1 MALLV
6 EKLNESKAIL
16 DKVVKG
22 KHPSPPKIT
31 VIKEKDSPWIDSC
44 LAPLKVVRLPLDGR
58 YRLTDQA
65 NFLNIVAWDWID
77 LWHYL
82 KDFFDCE
89 NYAIAFKAHVDE
101 YFGLNQVG
109 VVIDYKSMHA
119 YNLVAFPDS
128 NVMLLEPQN
137 DNLFC
142 WTDRSLIIY
151 ALTGAF
157 VLI

>member
-31 VIKEKDSPWIDSC
+31 VIKEKDSPWIDLC

-58 YRLTDQA
+58 YRLTDQN
-65 NFLNIVAWDWID
+65 NFLNIVSWDWLD
-77 LWHYL
+77 SRQYV
-82 KDFFDCE
+82 KDVFDCE
-89 NYAIAFKAHVDE
+89 NYAIAFKSRIDE
-101 YFGLNQVG
+101 LFSLNQVG
-109 VVIDYKSMHA
+109 IVIDYKSMHS
-119 YNLVAFPDS
+119 YNLVVFPDS

-137 DNLFC
+137 DNLFI
-142 WTDRSLIIY
+142 WTSRTLVFYS
-151 ALTGAF
+151 LTGAF